1 MTGIASAEQTTGTT
15 FDMIDFDAY
24 EDKELARLAVE
35 LDKKISM
42 IGLENNMFDSY
53 MARVA
58 PQGALSKEDGET
70 GTGGAVADQESG
82 AAGGERGNKE
92 RREKKKKGEKVKE
105 LEKPVLLTSE
115 QKCDIASRELEELRD
130 KIQRDKEDWAKV
142 IDNYKVFPQIHM
154 MRSI

>member
-1 MTGIASAEQTTGTT
+1 MAETGEQTAK
-15 FDMIDFDAY
+15 DIDLIDFDAY

-35 LDKKISM
+35 LEKKISM
-42 IGLENNMFDSY
+42 MELENSMFDSY
-53 MARVA
+53 MTRVA
-58 PQGALSKEDGET
+58 PQGAVSKEDGEA
-70 GTGGAVADQESG
+70 GAGGAVADQESG
-82 AAGGERGNKE
+82 AVGGERGNKE

-142 IDNYKVFPQIHM
+142 VDNYKVFLPCI
-154 MRSI
+154 